1 MLIKLEINR
10 KNIEKNLEKIK
21 SINKNIICVL
31 KDNAY
36 GLEIKNILPILIE
49 NDCFYFA
56 VAYIGE
62 ALEIKKIIQKKYPDK
77 ADKIKIMTLNYIEEK
92 EIKKL

>member
-36 GLEIKNILPILIE
+36 GN
-49 NDCFYFA
+49 
-56 VAYIGE
+56 
-62 ALEIKKIIQKKYPDK
+62 KKYITDTYRK
-77 ADKIKIMTLNYIEEK
+77 
-92 EIKKL
+92 